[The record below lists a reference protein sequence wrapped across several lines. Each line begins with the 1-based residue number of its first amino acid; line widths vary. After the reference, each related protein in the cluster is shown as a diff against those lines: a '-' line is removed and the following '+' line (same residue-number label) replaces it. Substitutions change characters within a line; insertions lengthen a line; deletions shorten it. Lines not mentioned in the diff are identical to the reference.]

1 MPCFFMFGTYSSES
15 MKQISGER
23 TNQARQ
29 LVQDLGGRVKA
40 MYALLGEYDLVFIV
54 EFPNMTDAMR
64 ASVVL
69 GHSSGIT
76 FSTSAAMPV
85 EEFDEMIGEPD

>member
-1 MPCFFMFGTYSSES
+1 MACFFMFGNYCSKS

-23 TNQARQ
+23 TKQARQ
-29 LVQDLGGRVKA
+29 LVEDMGGRMKE

-54 EFPNMTDAMR
+54 EFPTMTDAMK
-64 ASVVL
+64 ASVAL
-69 GHSSGIT
+69 THLTDIS

-85 EEFDEMIGEPD
+85 EEFDNLVRQP